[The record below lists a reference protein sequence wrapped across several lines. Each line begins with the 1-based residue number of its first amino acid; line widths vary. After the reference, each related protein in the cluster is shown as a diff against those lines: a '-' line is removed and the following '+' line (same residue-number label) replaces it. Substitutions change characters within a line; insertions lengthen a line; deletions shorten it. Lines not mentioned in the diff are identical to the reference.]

1 MINYILT
8 LQSQLQEVQNE
19 CLKQAKLAEAS
30 DYALQEALEQR
41 AEKLRAAMKRALEA
55 AIGAKS

>member
-30 DYALQEALEQR
+30 DYALQEALER

>member
-8 LQSQLQEVQNE
+8 LQSQLQE
-19 CLKQAKLAEAS
+19 
-30 DYALQEALEQR
+30 ALER